1 MCHLCRH
8 ADGFPKCGMRVN
20 RLANVHRFRAH
31 LDGQGNL
38 ADHVAG
44 VGADHTAAQN
54 FAVAVSFR
62 AVVTSVA
69 TCASCQMQHQIQ

>member
-1 MCHLCRH
+1 MPHLRRH
-8 ADGFPKCGMRVN
+8 TDALAQRRMRVN
-20 RLANVHRFRAH
+20 LLANIHRVRPH
-31 LDGQGNL
+31 LDSQGNL
-38 ADHVAG
+38 ANHVTG
-44 VGADHTAAQN
+44 MRADHAAAQN

>member
-1 MCHLCRH
+1 MRHLRRH
-8 ADGFPKCGMRVN
+8 ADGFPQRRMRVN
-20 RLANVHRFRAH
+20 RLANIHRVSTH
-31 LDGQGNL
+31 LDGQRNL

-69 TCASCQMQHQIQ
+69 TCASFLMQHQIQ

>member
-1 MCHLCRH
+1 
-8 ADGFPKCGMRVN
+8 
-20 RLANVHRFRAH
+20 
-31 LDGQGNL
+31 
-38 ADHVAG
+38 